1 MPVRRGGSRRSG
13 GSTCTL
19 RSTSPSPLLFAI
31 NIVSSP
37 GTLWFYWVTTFG
49 EVGVVFHAL
58 QIFGRE
64 WEEKKIREVMVREE
78 RR

>member
-1 MPVRRGGSRRSG
+1 
-13 GSTCTL
+13 
-19 RSTSPSPLLFAI
+19 
-31 NIVSSP
+31 VSSP